1 MLVVSHDLIG
11 AARVAHR
18 QGRAM
23 QCDFIELVCQPS
35 PRTHS
40 TEPLEP
46 FPKGL
51 SDGLGFGLPGQFG
64 ERVRELFRLCSAA

>member
-1 MLVVSHDLIG
+1 
-11 AARVAHR
+11 
-18 QGRAM
+18 M